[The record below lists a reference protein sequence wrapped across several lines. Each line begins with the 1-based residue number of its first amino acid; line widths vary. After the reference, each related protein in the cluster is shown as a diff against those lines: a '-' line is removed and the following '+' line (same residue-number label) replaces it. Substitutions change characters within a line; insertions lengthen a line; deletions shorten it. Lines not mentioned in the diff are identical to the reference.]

1 MRQGRCRKLYERSF
15 TYTALHWSSVVK
27 QMDLMEFLTVLILV
41 FALFMLLAGIFT
53 AYFGS
58 GKSRMIGVVLLVIG
72 LVIGILWV
80 VMGMDGVGIIDVNL
94 SKVIWD
100 AFLYIAAGVLGAL
113 AAIGMFLVAIMK
125 S

>member
-1 MRQGRCRKLYERSF
+1 
-15 TYTALHWSSVVK
+15 
-27 QMDLMEFLTVLILV
+27 MDLWEFLTVLILV

-58 GKSRMIGVVLLVIG
+58 GKSRMIGVALLVIG
-72 LVIGILWV
+72 LVVGILWV
-80 VMGMDGVGIIDVNL
+80 VLALDSVDVIHVNL

-100 AFLYIAAGVLGAL
+100 AFLFIISGVLGAL
-113 AAIGMFLVAIMK
+113 AAIGVFLVAIMK

>member
-1 MRQGRCRKLYERSF
+1 ME
-15 TYTALHWSSVVK
+15 
-27 QMDLMEFLTVLILV
+27 LMEFLTVLILV

-72 LVIGILWV
+72 LVVGILWV
-80 VMGMDGVGIIDVNL
+80 VMGLDSVAVIDVNL
-94 SKVIWD
+94 SAVIWD
-100 AFLYIAAGVLGAL
+100 AFLFIISGVIGAL
-113 AAIGMFLVAIMK
+113 AAIGVFLLAIMK

>member
-1 MRQGRCRKLYERSF
+1 
-15 TYTALHWSSVVK
+15 
-27 QMDLMEFLTVLILV
+27 MDLMEFLTVLILV

-72 LVIGILWV
+72 LV
-80 VMGMDGVGIIDVNL
+80 VGIIWVVLGMDSIDVINVDL
-94 SKVIWD
+94 SSVIWN
-100 AFLYIAAGVLGAL
+100 AFLYILSGLLGAL
-113 AAIGMFLVAIMK
+113 AAIGVFLLAIMK

>member
-1 MRQGRCRKLYERSF
+1 ME
-15 TYTALHWSSVVK
+15 W
-27 QMDLMEFLTVLILV
+27 LMPFLTVLILV

-72 LVIGILWV
+72 LIVGILWV
-80 VMGMDGVGIIDVNL
+80 VL
-94 SKVIWD
+94 SMSSVHILTFQDNMHLSRVIGD
-100 AFLYIAAGVLGAL
+100 AFMYILAGVLGAL
-113 AAIGMFLVAIMK
+113 AAIGVFLVAIMK